1 MFYYLPALV
10 LFILSFLSIFDKKKI
25 TYSLSIFTFI
35 LLSIFLSIRVN
46 VGFDWSS
53 YLEIFNNR
61 ADYEIL
67 DPGYVLI
74 NSFFDDYNTLVFA
87 ITICISLSLLLT
99 YTRYSFNLSHVLLLL
114 LITNVWFYNWLYYR
128 QSLAISIL
136 LVPFIINSKKN
147 ITYLISCC
155 IASLFHSA
163 ALFII
168 PFILFKDIFLSNKK
182 IYLICLFTFLTA
194 YFSTYVKELI
204 LYINTLINFGFN
216 YYLSEGNTFGET
228 KSTLGLT
235 KIWILVVYI
244 YCVFIDKNK
253 GNNFIR
259 NLALYFI
266 VFQLLSIPV
275 DILNRVSMFFSAF
288 YPLYI
293 SNTLYRNLKQK
304 NLFIMSLIINAVFFI
319 FYFNYIIVSKIG
331 EYQF

>member
-1 MFYYLPALV
+1 MFYYFPV
-10 LFILSFLSIFDKKKI
+10 LILSILSILSIFDKNKI
-25 TYSLSIFTFI
+25 TYWLSIFTFV

-53 YLEIFNNR
+53 YLDIFNNR

-67 DPGYVLI
+67 DPGYILI
-74 NSFFDDYNTLVFA
+74 NSLFDNYNTLVFV

-99 YTRYSFNLSHVLLLL
+99 YTRYSFNISHSLLLL
-114 LITNVWFYNWLYYR
+114 LLTNIWFYNWLYYR
-128 QSLAISIL
+128 QSLAIFIL
-136 LVPFIINSKKN
+136 LIPFILNSKRN
-147 ITYLISCC
+147 IVYLISCC

-163 ALFII
+163 TLLII
-168 PFILFKDIFLSNKK
+168 PFFLFKDIFLSNKK
-182 IYLICLFTFLTA
+182 IYIICLSTVLIT
-194 YFSTYVKELI
+194 YFSNYVKELV

-253 GNNFIR
+253 GSNFIR

-293 SNTLYRNLKQK
+293 SNTLHRNLKQK
-304 NLFIMSLIINAVFFI
+304 NLFIMSLVISSIFFVF
-319 FYFNYIIVSKIG
+319 YLNYIAVSKIG